1 MIKVMYKPV
10 SLAVSVLGGML
21 AGAIFKRVWKLAAG
35 QDEVPTA
42 TDVRRGWPEVLAA
55 AALQGAIFALVKAA
69 VDRGTAEGTRKL
81 TGVWPGDDSQPEEGQ
96 GGEEEA

>member
-10 SLAVSVLGGML
+10 SLVVGVLGGML

-35 QDEVPTA
+35 QDEAPTA
-42 TDVRRGWPEVLAA
+42 TDVRRGWPGVLAA
-55 AALQGAIFALVKAA
+55 AALQGAISALVRAA

-81 TGVWPGDDSQPEEGQ
+81 TGVWPGDDSQAEEGQ
-96 GGEEEA
+96 ETAKEA